1 MTDVVEKQ
9 IKMMLKNFQTEIQN
23 ASANASKSGQ
33 KMANDLTTASTQIQH
48 LLTTTQ
54 KLGKDG
60 ALTETRKG
68 FDALGRSI
76 TEVYRNGL

>member
-1 MTDVVEKQ
+1 
-9 IKMMLKNFQTEIQN
+9 MLARFKTEIQN
-23 ASANASKSGQ
+23 ASANMQKSGQ
-33 KMANDLTTASTQIQH
+33 QMANGLSPAATQIQH

-60 ALTETRKG
+60 SLTETRKG
-68 FDALGRSI
+68 FDSLGRSI